1 MSTTFT
7 PNLNLGKPQVNV
19 DTDWPTQL
27 NSDMDKVD
35 AHDHSGSASKGLLV
49 AHPQINGRLTFVSA
63 TQIKFSPYQGNRLFI
78 KKSGVWQTVTI
89 AAAGITAANTGISI
103 DGVGGSNL
111 AANTTYFVY
120 LFDNAGTTTVD
131 FSTTG
136 HAPDSTTGVEIKSG
150 VDTRVLIG
158 MVRTNASS
166 QFEDD
171 NALRGVLSYFNRRE
185 IAIANGFTATRTSTT
200 GSYAEVHSEIRA
212 NFLTWGDEAVIAAI
226 QGEVSNSGAASSY
239 TAIGFDG
246 ATSEDGH
253 SVATGTSVG
262 GVAVTAARTLS
273 EGFHFA
279 TLLGVTGGGTGT
291 YAGSAA
297 LGSRTSLVA
306 KIRG

>member
-27 NSDMDKVD
+27 NSDMDKLD

-89 AAAGITAANTGISI
+89 AAAGITAANTSIFI

-136 HAPDSTTGVEIKSG
+136 HATDSTTGVETKSA

-158 MVRTNASS
+158 MIRTNASS
-166 QFEDD
+166 QF
-171 NALRGVLSYFNRRE
+171 ASFLVLSYFNR
-185 IAIANGFTATRTSTT
+185 ATRNQLTT
-200 GSYAEVHSEIRA
+200 FSVDRTTASASNVEINTEIR
-212 NFLTWGDEAVIAAI
+212 NTCLTWGDEAIGISVN
-226 QGEVSNSGAASSY
+226 GSGFNSGANQ
-239 TAIGFDG
+239 TITTIGVDG
-246 ATSEDGH
+246 ATTDLAGFILVMVGTTEMA
-253 SVATGTSVG
+253 VAISGLT
-262 GVAVTAARTLS
+262 TLA
-273 EGFHFA
+273 EGFH
-279 TLLGVTGGGTGT
+279 TLTLVGRTSAGTGT
-291 YAGSAA
+291 WRAWVG
-297 LGSRTSLVA
+297 LHVQV
-306 KIRG
+306 RG